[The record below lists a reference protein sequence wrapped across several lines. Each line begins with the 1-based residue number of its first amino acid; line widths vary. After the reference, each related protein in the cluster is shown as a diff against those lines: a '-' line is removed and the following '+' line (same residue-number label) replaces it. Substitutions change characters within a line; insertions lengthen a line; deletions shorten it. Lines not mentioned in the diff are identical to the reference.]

1 MFFGGLTLA
10 SLAVFFFFG
19 RFRASSKQR
28 NREDR
33 INWAK
38 NRFGFFKYLL
48 IGMAVIL
55 GIALLI
61 KLFF

>member
-1 MFFGGLTLA
+1 IFFGSLTLA
-10 SLAVFFFFG
+10 SLAVFFLYG
-19 RFRASSKQR
+19 RFRASSRQR

-33 INWAK
+33 INWTS
-38 NRFGFFKYLL
+38 NRFGFLKYLL

-55 GIALLI
+55 GIAMLI